1 MTILY
6 INTGTSANAG
16 NGDSLRTAFTK
27 INENFSY
34 IETIVGPGGGGGET
48 GTGIT
53 AADLGDFVI
62 TKNVLSTTNTNQD
75 IILNPN
81 GTGKVRLVNS
91 TLQFDNGITSKS
103 TVHLLNTKITGTPV
117 GLGVDANNASLRIV
131 GDKENL
137 GTLVDMGMYDG
148 VLNSWSSKVRVD
160 FQGNLSVFK
169 DVTVGGTITA
179 QSKIISQSDIQAY
192 GDVYG
197 SYVVANYGFIF
208 ADGTTQLTAVT
219 TTTATATRLGAII
232 VGDNLS
238 VEPDGRLSAVITGTV
253 ATTSSLGV
261 IQVGNGLAVT
271 PQGVLYLEGLGVG
284 GGDLITTSTIATT
297 SSLGIVQVGFGL
309 EITPEGVLSL
319 GNAGLA
325 NLLVDDTTVY
335 PNSGDKLINFANKDI
350 ASGDVSGASYISIPA
365 FTDTLNDMRISSH
378 GVMLITTTPEI
389 ANGIVIAPGVDGFGP
404 GYVAVGASGVENTS
418 GLFLFANSSQINLW
432 PNETIAELNTG
443 DPNVGVMDLWTSDAG
458 YISLRPD
465 STATVIVTGGGIDIK
480 SGGLKFPDGTF
491 MNTAAATG
499 VVSFNG
505 AAGVITFTATDIAT
519 QLGYTAY
526 DGGTNPLG
534 FLTSAV
540 TTFNGTSGAVTFT
553 ATNIAAQLGYT
564 PYSTANPAGYLNS
577 AVTTF
582 NGQTGT
588 VTFTATDIAAQL
600 GYTPYN
606 AGTNASNFLTTAS
619 LGSVSGNIVPSQN
632 TLYNLGS
639 PTQQWH
645 SLYVSSST
653 LYIGNIAVT
662 VNGAGQLTVDGTN
675 VSTSGYDQG
684 LNTTDDVEFN
694 KVTTNAITFSDGSTQ
709 TTAVFEVP
717 LATATSLGIVY
728 AITSASSA
736 LPVAL
741 GYQAARNDTGTGNTA
756 VGYQAMCSNT
766 DGGNNTALGCR
777 ALAQNTTGLWNT
789 AIGAG
794 ALTSSRTGESNTAV
808 GFQALSSNRYGSFNT
823 AVGTRALYTN
833 RTGYG
838 NVAVGNNALWSNC
851 GDLNVAVGCDALYT
865 NSLGYG
871 NIAVGNYT
879 LKSNTLGSQNVA
891 VGNSAL
897 CGNTT
902 GLSNIAV
909 GPSALL
915 SNTYGSC
922 NIALGY
928 QAMCFNATGRNNVAI
943 GSLALRCD
951 SEGAFNVAIGNEAMA
966 CVTNYGYANVAIG
979 DRAMGYGAGGGSSNV
994 AIGFGALA
1002 CNGMGESN
1010 IALGE
1015 GTLSFNTTGS
1025 NNTAAGYSALR
1036 CNTTGICNIAFG
1048 PEALYFNTIGRS
1060 NIALGNKALLTNTSG
1075 WNNVAIGQCALT
1087 FNVTGCSNIAVGFG
1101 ALKCNTVGRW
1111 NVAIGECSLY
1121 CNISGYQN
1129 VAVGL
1134 WAMKCNTTGWNNTAL
1149 GFNALANGTTGCN
1162 NIAIGVNAGLLV
1174 SSSEN
1179 VILGSSALYNNSQGG
1194 CNVAIGNNAGC
1205 FSTSTCASVAIG
1217 ANALMCNTVGTCNLA
1232 IGFGAGKCI
1241 TGSGNVVLGGNDGTL
1256 IRTSNCNVLIS
1267 DGVGNVRALFTG
1279 TGAVAF
1285 GGVDFGASGY
1295 VLQSNGPGS
1304 APSWVTAGTLVSG
1317 IATTATNIQNGTAGQ
1332 IPYQTGI
1339 SATSFFGPGTAGQ
1352 ILVSAGAT
1360 APTYTNTSSIQV
1372 GFATNLLGGSAGS
1385 LGYQSGSDATSFI
1398 TGSVGQLLV
1407 SAGTTS
1413 TGPVFTNT
1421 ASIQV
1426 GFASNVLGGAVGS
1439 LPYQSGSGASTF
1451 LALGTAGQVLVAGAT
1466 APQYTNTA
1474 SLQVGFATNLLGG
1487 SAGSIGYQSASGA
1500 TSFVTG
1506 TTGNILVSGGTAAPV
1521 FQNTLT
1527 LSGTTIAT
1535 SSQTGALIVA
1545 GGVGIGGKLFAAG
1558 NIDTQQLAVN
1568 SNASSTTTNTANALY
1583 VAGGA
1588 WIGGSTIIRGS
1599 AIFDGTVVFN
1609 SSTFSTISQEVTT
1622 SSNFLQLHTPTTATW
1637 TFNDGKD
1644 IGIVF
1649 SYYSAGDNNA
1659 FLGRSATTG
1668 YLEWFEAGTDG
1679 TSLFTGTYGTFK
1691 TGNIQLAS
1699 GTSNLGNTNTGALVV
1714 TGGVGIS
1721 GNLFVGGS
1729 ITGTINRATN
1739 LAAGAAGSLPYQS
1752 APATTAYLGIGGNGT
1767 VLTSNGTVP
1776 QWTSLASVTAN
1787 TATFAVNVIGGT
1799 AGQIP
1804 YQLTTSS
1811 TAFFGPGTAGQLLVS
1826 AGANTP
1832 AYTNTSSIRVGWS
1845 TNISGGSAG
1854 GLPYQDGSGSTTF
1867 LGLGTGG
1874 FVLTAGASAPQWS
1887 PLAGLTAGS
1896 STTATNIAN
1905 GTTGQVVFQTA
1916 AGATG
1921 FAGPGTAGQLL
1932 VSAGTTSTGPVF
1944 TNTATIA
1951 VGFATNIIGGAGG
1964 SVAYQSAGNTT
1975 GFVSGTSGQVLQFN
1989 GTSAPTAVNTSS
2001 LQVGQAVNV
2010 VGGAKGSVLYQSDT
2024 STTAMLAIG
2033 SQGQVLTVNNT
2044 SDAPVWTSVG
2054 SLSAGIATTA
2064 TNLAAGTAGQ
2074 IPYQVSP
2081 GSTGFVSG
2089 TNGQIF
2095 VSGGAGTPSFIN
2107 TSSITVG
2114 NANTAIHVVGT
2125 QTGALLYQ
2133 TGTNQTGRLAL
2144 GTQGDMLIAGATGP
2158 QWVSTATLAIA
2169 QAGSANNLNG
2179 GAAGQVVY
2187 QSGVN
2192 ATNFTSAGTAG
2203 QVLIS
2208 GGVGAPS
2215 FTSNISNLT
2224 LSTPTI
2230 TGAIAYSQT
2239 IPTTINTSAVTIDSW
2254 STSTY
2259 RSAKYVI
2266 SVANTSTNEFQATE
2280 ALIVHNNVNAF
2291 IKADSVFSGAALIMT
2306 FTATVSTNNV
2316 ILQGIG
2322 AANNNTVKVHRV
2334 YIAV

>member
-34 IETIVGPGGGGGET
+34 IETIVGPGGGGGT
-48 GTGIT
+48 GTDIT

-91 TLQFDNGITSKS
+91 TLQFDNGIAGKS

-117 GLGVDANNASLRIV
+117 GLGVDASNASLRIV

-148 VLNSWSSKVRVD
+148 TLNSWSSKVRVD
-160 FQGNLSVFK
+160 FQGNLSVIK
-169 DVTVGGTITA
+169 NVTVGGTIDA
-179 QSKIISQSDIQAY
+179 QSKITSQSDIQAY
-192 GDVYG
+192 GDIYG
-197 SYVVANYGFIF
+197 SYVIANYGFKF

-219 TTTATATRLGAII
+219 TTTATPTRLGAII

-297 SSLGIVQVGFGL
+297 SSLGIVQIGFGL

-365 FTDTLNDMRISSH
+365 LTDNINDMRISSH
-378 GVMLITTTPEI
+378 GVMLITTEPAL
-389 ANGIVIAPGVDGFGP
+389 ANGIVIAPGIDGFGP
-404 GYVAVGASGVENTS
+404 GYVAVGASGEENTS
-418 GLFLFANSSQINLW
+418 GLFLFSNKAQINLW
-432 PNETIAELNTG
+432 PNEIIAELNTG
-443 DPNVGVMDLWTSDAG
+443 DPNVGVMDLWTDGVG
-458 YISLRPD
+458 YISLRPG
-465 STATVIVTGGGIDIK
+465 STATVMVTGGGIDIK
-480 SGGLKFPDGTF
+480 SGGLKFPDGSF

-526 DGGTNPLG
+526 DGATNPLG

-540 TTFNGTSGAVTFT
+540 TTFNGASGAVTFT
-553 ATNIAAQLGYT
+553 ATDIAAQLGYT
-564 PYSTANPAGYLNS
+564 PYSAANPAGYLNS

-582 NGQTGT
+582 NGSTGT

-600 GYTPYN
+600 GYTPYD
-606 AGTNASNFLTTAS
+606 AGTNASNFLNTAS
-619 LGSVSGNIVPSQN
+619 LASVSGSIVPSEN

-662 VNGAGQLTVDGTN
+662 VNGAGQLTVDGAN

-694 KVTTNAITFSDGSTQ
+694 KVTTNAVTFSDGSTQ
-709 TTAVFEVP
+709 TTAVSQVP
-717 LATATSLGIVY
+717 EAGSTQTGIVY
-728 AITSASSA
+728 ALTSSTSTA
-736 LPVAL
+736 PVAL
-741 GYQAARNDTGTGNTA
+741 GYNALRNNVGSSNTA
-756 VGYQAMCSNT
+756 MGNGALCANTLGDSNSAFGY
-766 DGGNNTALGCR
+766 R
-777 ALAQNTTGLWNT
+777 ALWRNTTGSSNV
-789 AIGAG
+789 AVGAS
-794 ALTSSRTGESNTAV
+794 ALTSNRTGDANVAV
-808 GFQALSSNRYGSFNT
+808 GNGSLQANTYGAYNS
-823 AVGTRALYTN
+823 ALGWSALTSN

-838 NVAVGNNALWSNC
+838 NTAIGSMSLYFNC
-851 GDLNVAVGCDALYT
+851 GDYNVAVGCIALQQNT
-865 NSLGYG
+865 LGYG
-871 NIAVGNYT
+871 NVALGSAT

-891 VGNSAL
+891 VGNETL
-897 CGNTT
+897 FYNTT
-902 GLSNIAV
+902 GNSNVAV
-909 GPSALL
+909 GPNVLMA
-915 SNTYGSC
+915 NTYGSY
-922 NIALGY
+922 NIAMGY
-928 QAMCFNATGRNNVAI
+928 QAMCFNASGNNNIAIGYTALFCNTEGSDNVAI
-943 GSLALRCD
+943 GSCAARCL
-951 SEGAFNVAIGNEAMA
+951 SGATAGCNVAIGVNSMETASGGD
-966 CVTNYGYANVAIG
+966 YNVAIG
-979 DRAMGYGAGGGSSNV
+979 GQTLAKNTVGFDNV
-994 AIGFGALA
+994 AIGSGALYGNTSGNTNVA
-1002 CNGMGESN
+1002 VGFEALVANTAGIGN
-1010 IALGE
+1010 IALGSE
-1015 GTLSFNTTGS
+1015 PLWSNTIGRWNIALGTQALYRNTTGC
-1025 NNTAAGYSALR
+1025 NNIAIGLCALR
-1036 CNTTGICNIAFG
+1036 CNTTGC
-1048 PEALYFNTIGRS
+1048 S
-1060 NIALGNKALLTNTSG
+1060 NVALGFGSLR
-1075 WNNVAIGQCALT
+1075 
-1087 FNVTGCSNIAVGFG
+1087 CSTA
-1101 ALKCNTVGRW
+1101 GRW
-1111 NVAIGECSLY
+1111 NVAIGECAMLG
-1121 CNISGYQN
+1121 NTSGYQN
-1129 VAVGL
+1129 VAIGL
-1134 WAMKCNTTGWNNTAL
+1134 WSMRCNTSGWNNIALGFNSLNDNRTGCDNVAIGVGAGALLRSSSNIAIGAASLPNNVDGGCNIAIGKSAACFSTGTNSNVAIGTEALLCNTIGNCNTAL
-1149 GFNALANGTTGCN
+1149 GFN
-1162 NIAIGVNAGLLV
+1162 
-1174 SSSEN
+1174 
-1179 VILGSSALYNNSQGG
+1179 
-1194 CNVAIGNNAGC
+1194 
-1205 FSTSTCASVAIG
+1205 
-1217 ANALMCNTVGTCNLA
+1217 
-1232 IGFGAGKCI
+1232 AGKCI
-1241 TGSGNVVLGGNDGTL
+1241 TGSGNVVLGSNDGTL
-1256 IRTSNCNVLIS
+1256 IQTSNCNVLIA
-1267 DGVGNVRALFTG
+1267 DGGGNVKVVFTG
-1279 TGAVAF
+1279 SGAVAW
-1285 GGVDFGASGY
+1285 GNNIDFGISGY
-1295 VLQSNGPGS
+1295 VLQSNGSGS

-1317 IATTATNIQNGTAGQ
+1317 IANTATNIQNGTAGQ

-1339 SATSFFGPGTAGQ
+1339 SATSFFGPGTSGQ

-1360 APTYTNTSSIQV
+1360 APTYTNT
-1372 GFATNLLGGSAGS
+1372 
-1385 LGYQSGSDATSFI
+1385 
-1398 TGSVGQLLV
+1398 
-1407 SAGTTS
+1407 
-1413 TGPVFTNT
+1413 

-1426 GFASNVLGGAVGS
+1426 GSAANLLGGTGGAVGYQTDSGATSFVSGTAGQLFVSGGTGAPTFTNTSTIQVGSAANVLGGAVGS

-1487 SAGSIGYQSASGA
+1487 SAGSLGYQSTSGA

-1506 TTGNILVSGGTAAPV
+1506 TIGNILVSGGTAAPA

-1535 SSQTGALIVA
+1535 SSQTGALVVA

-1568 SNASSTTTNTANALY
+1568 SGASSTTTNTANALY

-1588 WIGGSTIIRGS
+1588 WIGGSTVIRGS

-1622 SSNFLQLHTPTTATW
+1622 SSNFLQLHTPSGPAW
-1637 TFNDGKD
+1637 AFNDGKD

-1729 ITGTINRATN
+1729 ITGTTNRATN

-1752 APATTAYLGIGGNGT
+1752 APATTAYLGIGSNGT
-1767 VLTSNGTVP
+1767 VLTSNGTAP

-1832 AYTNTSSIRVGWS
+1832 TYTNTSSIRVGWS
-1845 TNISGGSAG
+1845 TNISGGTAG

-1867 LGLGTGG
+1867 LGLGTSG

-1905 GTTGQVVFQTA
+1905 GTTGQVVFQTTP
-1916 AGATG
+1916 GATG
-1921 FAGPGTAGQLL
+1921 FAGPGTAGQIL

-1944 TNTATIA
+1944 TNTATIQ
-1951 VGFATNIIGGAGG
+1951 VGFATNIIGGEGG

-1975 GFVSGTSGQVLQFN
+1975 GFVSGTTGQILQFN

-2081 GSTGFVSG
+2081 GTTGFVSG

-2114 NANTAIHVVGT
+2114 NANTAIHVVGGLA
-2125 QTGALLYQ
+2125 GALLFQ
-2133 TGTNQTGRLAL
+2133 TGTNQTGGLAL

-2169 QAGSANNLNG
+2169 QAGFANNLNG

-2224 LSTPTI
+2224 LTTPTV

-2239 IPTTINTSAVTIDSW
+2239 IPTTVNGTATIDSW

-2280 ALIVHNNVNAF
+2280 ALVVHNNVNAF
-2291 IKADSVFSGAALIMT
+2291 IKADSVFSGAGLIMT
-2306 FTATVSTNNV
+2306 FTATVITNNV

-2322 AANNNTVKVHRV
+2322 AVNNNTVKVHRV